1 MTCLLAC
8 SPSIRLAI
16 GAFLPCAGGCGVL
29 VRSCLRSAPAGV
41 GFWSVPVWGWPVG
54 WFGLVV
60 FSPFLLGWPSAVC
73 FLGVVVLASA
83 AAAALHQCAVYLGA
97 VHFTKSTQNKCH
109 CHWCF
114 LDICL
119 GSSSYIGCLRLSFR
133 GSVGESSAISHV
145 FFSAQPPLS
154 QDQKGFKSLRQSWEL
169 LGLRERNTLVGRP
182 SRGWTFFDVSR
193 MTQLE
198 H

>member
-1 MTCLLAC
+1 MSLSCLSALCWWVRCSCPLLPAISSCGRGLLVCAC
-8 SPSIRLAI
+8 VGL
-16 GAFLPCAGGCGVL
+16 AGGL
-29 VRSCLRSAPAGV
+29 V
-41 GFWSVPVWGWPVG
+41 
-54 WFGLVV
+54 WFGCFFYFPLFVGVV
-60 FSPFLLGWPSAVC
+60 WSLWRPSAVC

-119 GSSSYIGCLRLSFR
+119 GSSSYIGCLRLIFR